1 MVTIN
6 WNNAIMENNEL
17 STVIEK
23 RLVARFLDMFIKLGL
38 ILALGS
44 FCFTVM
50 SPFMNMLLWALILA
64 VTLYPLHQ
72 RFAARMGNKQGRAST
87 VMVLLGVLLIVAP
100 TVAMLSSLGD
110 SVSRLVE
117 NVGSDSLVISPPSEK
132 IASIPLVGEKV
143 HALWLKAS
151 TDLPSLISSYRPQLG
166 DIAKQVVGVLA
177 SMGGGLIGFVFS
189 FIVAGIMMAWG
200 APGARS
206 AKSIAIRITDT
217 QRGLALTKLCTS
229 TIRAVA
235 MGVIG
240 VAFIQA
246 LLAGIVMAIAGIPAV
261 GIFFVLA
268 LILGIAQVPVILV
281 TAPAIA
287 IMWMSGDHG
296 TVLNIVYTVLLLV
309 AGMADNV
316 LKPLLLG
323 RGVDAPMPVVLLG
336 ALGGMAANGILGM
349 FVGATLLSIGYR
361 IFMAWVNQGPDGV
374 AASGKDVQ

>member
-1 MVTIN
+1 
-6 WNNAIMENNEL
+6 MENNDL
-17 STVIEK
+17 SIVEK
-23 RLVARFLDMFIKLGL
+23 RLVARFLDMFIKFGL

-44 FCFTVM
+44 FCFTVF
-50 SPFMNMLLWALILA
+50 SPFMNMMLWALILA

-72 RFAARMGNKQGRAST
+72 RFAVRLGGKQGRAST
-87 VMVLLGVLLIVAP
+87 LLVLLGILLIVVP

-110 SVSRLVE
+110 SVSALMERM
-117 NVGSDSLVISPPSEK
+117 DSNTLQIPAPSAD
-132 IASIPLVGEKV
+132 IASLPLIGTKL
-143 HALWLKAS
+143 HAIWLKAS
-151 TDLPSLISSYRPQLG
+151 VDLPSLLISYKPQLG
-166 DIAKQVVGVLA
+166 DLAKQVVGMLA
-177 SMGGGLIGFVFS
+177 SMGGGLLGFVVS

-200 APGARS
+200 APGALS
-206 AKSIAIRITDT
+206 ADRIAMRITDE
-217 QRGLALTKLCTS
+217 RKGLSLTKLCTS

-246 LLAGIVMAIAGIPAV
+246 LLAGIVMMLAGIPAV

-281 TAPAIA
+281 TGPAIA
-287 IMWMSGDHG
+287 YMWSAGDHG
-296 TVLNIVYTVLLLV
+296 ALLNIFYSVLLIV

-336 ALGGMAANGILGM
+336 ALGGMATSGILGM
-349 FVGATLLSIGYR
+349 FIGATLLSIGYR
-361 IFMAWVNQGPDGV
+361 IFMAWVNEGL
-374 AASGKDVQ
+374 ATAEK